1 MTDVMSI
8 IFGATIVSLG
18 GDVGDVTDADT
29 LMGL

>member
-8 IFGATIVSLG
+8 IFGATIVSLR
-18 GDVGDVTDADT
+18 GDVGDIGDVGI

>member
-8 IFGATIVSLG
+8 IFGAMIVSLR
-18 GDVGDVTDADT
+18 GDVGGVADAGT